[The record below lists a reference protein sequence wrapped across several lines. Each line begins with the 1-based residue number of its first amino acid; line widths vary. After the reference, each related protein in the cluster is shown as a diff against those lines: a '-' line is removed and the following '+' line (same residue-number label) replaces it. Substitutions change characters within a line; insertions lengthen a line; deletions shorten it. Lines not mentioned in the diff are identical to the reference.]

1 MPNVAARRTR
11 PRSSRKAAPP
21 KLALVPAPVRAD
33 EKPVRGVQLK
43 TVSTFTLVF
52 ALLCVA
58 AFAAGGSAALDAIE
72 RAGYDVLPGP
82 PQASNGRRLAVLAVT
97 LRRPEARRR

>member
-1 MPNVAARRTR
+1 MPNVAAQRTR

-21 KLALVPAPVRAD
+21 KLALVPAPVRAE

-58 AFAAGGSAALDAIE
+58 AFAAGRPPASTAGTGFSQSPKGAAHVSRTTNRRI
-72 RAGYDVLPGP
+72 PGKR
-82 PQASNGRRLAVLAVT
+82 S
-97 LRRPEARRR
+97 